1 MKFLKMTGLLMVLSM
16 LAVGCSSDDDDDVKG
31 GEPAEL
37 YVYVRDASDNYL
49 LQGAEVEF
57 VQNNRVL
64 CTDETDDNGI
74 ALCDNKWDGLVSG
87 SVTININVD
96 GYKPFTQTGN
106 IKPGSNEWEVSL
118 TPSGSDDPTSALVVT
133 SKNVEDLYGTL
144 TILMPK
150 KVGYVRVSGGSSY
163 DSENYEEYTNSNY
176 GQGTTTQNVTFTN
189 LVPKTKYTFTVV
201 AFNGSNKQVD
211 KKTISFTT
219 KDLYNRSDARA
230 DVTGSLTIGNGISVT
245 LQSAPEGMYMICYEK
260 GKAPSDDKQII
271 KDALDAGSK
280 IEKSNIGYVSG
291 LKPGTAYSICIIPV
305 KKQYVPDSPYTD
317 DYMYDAP
324 GKIATVELMTMASNE
339 NRGTATVVRSSNTTD
354 TFKYY
359 FKSSN
364 YDNYSNWETICRSF
378 WGVEVEDYDTMENLP
393 DIAWA
398 TIIENRLRYT
408 QFSGTTTGIYTW
420 SGLNMSSWYGIV
432 TLGYRNNDGTDNSSI
447 VSRYKFK
454 YGNYDVKTRSV
465 EAVAPVESSGIK
477 YGTVTNE
484 MLSKVK
490 ALR

>member
-133 SKNVEDLYGTL
+133 SKNIEDLYGTL

-163 DSENYEEYTNSNY
+163 DSEDYEEYTNSNY

-219 KDLYNRSDARA
+219 KDLYNRSDARTA
-230 DVTGSLTIGNGISVT
+230 VKDYLTIGNGISVT
-245 LQSAPEGMYMICYEK
+245 LENTPESMYIICYEK
-260 GKAPSDDKQII
+260 GKAPSDEKQII
-271 KDALDAGSK
+271 KEALDTGGK
-280 IEKSNIGYVSG
+280 IENSNIGYVSG
-291 LKPGTAYSICIIPV
+291 LKPGIAYSFYIIPV

-317 DYMYDAP
+317 DFMYDAP
-324 GKIATVELMTMASNE
+324 GKVSSIELKTMGSNE
-339 NRGTATVVRSSNTTD
+339 NKGFASVSGDGGKDYLRYWVN
-354 TFKYY
+354 
-359 FKSSN
+359 SSN
-364 YDNYSNWETICRSF
+364 YSNTSDASTLCRAF
-378 WGVEVEDYDTMENLP
+378 RILQVTDYDILEDEP

-398 TIIENRLRYT
+398 TVLQSWGLVKFTESWKYYEWN
-408 QFSGTTTGIYTW
+408 
-420 SGLNMSSWYGIV
+420 GLNMSSWYGII
-432 TLGYRNNDGTDNSSI
+432 TLGYSDFNGKYNSSVI
-447 VSRYKFK
+447 YRYKFK
-454 YGNYDVKTRSV
+454 YGNYPPSTRSV

-490 ALR
+490 VLR

>member
-163 DSENYEEYTNSNY
+163 DSEDYEEYTNSNY

-219 KDLYNRSDARA
+219 KDLYNRSDARTA
-230 DVTGSLTIGNGISVT
+230 VKDYLTIGNGISVT
-245 LQSAPEGMYMICYEK
+245 LENTPESMYMICYEK
-260 GKAPSDDKQII
+260 GKAPSDEKQII
-271 KDALDAGSK
+271 KEALDTGGK
-280 IEKSNIGYVSG
+280 IENSNIGYVSG
-291 LKPGTAYSICIIPV
+291 LKPGITYSFYIIPV

-317 DYMYDAP
+317 DYRFDAP
-324 GKIATVELMTMASNE
+324 GKVSSVELTTMGSNE
-339 NRGTATVVRSSNTTD
+339 NKGIAYVRSYPGKD
-354 TFKYY
+354 Y
-359 FKSSN
+359 FHYTVNSSN
-364 YDNYSNWETICRSF
+364 SDNTSEPSTLCRSF
-378 WGVEVEDYDTMENLP
+378 RILQVTDYDVLEDEP

-398 TIIENRLRYT
+398 TVLQSYELVKFGGAGSN
-408 QFSGTTTGIYTW
+408 IYYEW
-420 SGLNMSSWYGIV
+420 NGLNMSSWYGII
-432 TLGYRNNDGTDNSSI
+432 TLAYSDSNGKYNSSVI
-447 VSRYKFK
+447 YRYKFK
-454 YGNYDVKTRSV
+454 YGNYPPNTRSV
-465 EAVAPVESSGIK
+465 EAVAPVESSSIK

-490 ALR
+490 VLR